1 MRTSDNGKALIKKY
15 EGCKL
20 KAYKCPA
27 GVPTI
32 GYGNTYYFSGVKVS
46 LGDTIT
52 QDEAEKLLTELLPKY
67 ENTVKRSIHVELNQN
82 QFDALVSFCWNC
94 GSSRTL
100 FKLINEKTSDEII
113 HSWLTTHYIRGGGK
127 ILNGLI
133 KRRLSEADLF
143 IKK

>member
-113 HSWLTTHYIRGGGK
+113 HSWLTTHYIRGGGVVLK
-127 ILNGLI
+127 GLI
-133 KRRLSEADLF
+133 RRRLEEADLF
-143 IKK
+143 IK

>member
-100 FKLINEKTSDEII
+100 FKLINEKSDHKLINE
-113 HSWLTTHYIRGGGK
+113 WWRTHYIRGGGVVLK
-127 ILNGLI
+127 GLI
-133 KRRLSEADLF
+133 RRRLEEADLF
-143 IKK
+143 IK